1 MHKTVKR
8 LRAAA
13 LAALLAAAAALTG
26 CTTYD
31 NFKAAFIDPP
41 DERVVVRI
49 GVYEPVTGADAPG
62 AAAELQ
68 GISLANELYPDIG
81 DNIRIELVYAD
92 NQSDLDAAKNA
103 ASSLAEK
110 GVSVVIGSYGSI
122 YALAAGDIFKEVEI
136 PAIAATNTNPLLTI
150 DNDYYFRVSVVDA
163 YQGNSVA
170 YYMFEK
176 LNAKKATVLYK
187 DGDDYAHAMIDQFSS
202 TLQSLTKNP
211 DCITEVKYPDGT
223 EDFTPFV
230 NMVSLTKNN
239 AVFVPCDAVTG
250 DRIIRTAA
258 EQGINNIYWVG
269 NSMWDGIDKVNTDET
284 VSSAEYLSGVAYVL
298 DYDANQEQS
307 RTASVF
313 KEAYAAK
320 YGADVIPSDSVALG
334 FDAYLLALEAIRK
347 AEDPTSGVSVRDSL
361 ATVRNLRGVTGIITI
376 NANGDPSK
384 EVVIERYE
392 NGEFTAAYTAP
403 IVDR

>member
-26 CTTYD
+26 CTTYN

-92 NQSDLDAAKNA
+92 NQSDLDAAKTA

-211 DCITEVKYPDGT
+211 DCITEVKYPEGT
-223 EDFTPFV
+223 KDFTPFV

-239 AVFVPCDAVTG
+239 AVFVPCDALTG
-250 DRIIRTAA
+250 DKIIRTAA
-258 EQGINNIYWVG
+258 EQGINNIYWIG
-269 NSMWDGIDKVNTDET
+269 NSMWNGIDKVNTDEN

-347 AEDPTSGVSVRDSL
+347 AEDPTSGASVRDSL

-376 NANGDPSK
+376 NANGDPFK

-392 NGEFTAAYTAP
+392 NGEFTAVYTAP
-403 IVDR
+403 IEDR

>member
-202 TLQSLTKNP
+202 TLQALTKNP
-211 DCITEVKYPDGT
+211 DCITEIKYPDGT

-347 AEDPTSGVSVRDSL
+347 AEDPTSGASVRDSL

>member
-211 DCITEVKYPDGT
+211 DCITEVKYPEGT

-258 EQGINNIYWVG
+258 EQGINNIYWIG
-269 NSMWDGIDKVNTDET
+269 NSMWDGIDQVNTDET

-320 YGADVIPSDSVALG
+320 FGADVTPSDTVALG

-347 AEDPTSGVSVRDSL
+347 AEDPTSGASVRESL
-361 ATVRNLRGVTGIITI
+361 ATVRNLRGVTGVITI
-376 NANGDPSK
+376 NSNGDPFK

-392 NGEFTAAYTAP
+392 NGEFTAVYTAP
-403 IVDR
+403 IEDR

>member
-92 NQSDLDAAKNA
+92 NQSDLDAAKTA

-211 DCITEVKYPDGT
+211 DCITEVKYPEGT

-258 EQGINNIYWVG
+258 EQGINNIYWIG
-269 NSMWDGIDKVNTDET
+269 NSMWDGIDQVNTDET

-392 NGEFTAAYTAP
+392 NGEFTAVYTAP
-403 IVDR
+403 IEDR